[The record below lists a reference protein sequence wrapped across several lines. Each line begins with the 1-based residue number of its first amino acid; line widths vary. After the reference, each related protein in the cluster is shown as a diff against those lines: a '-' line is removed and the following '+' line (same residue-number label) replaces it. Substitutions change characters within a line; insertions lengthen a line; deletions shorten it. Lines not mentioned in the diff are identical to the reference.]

1 MKKIQDVLDEVD
13 LDVNELPEPTQRRV
27 QTYAKLEKQLIAAK
41 LELEALDE
49 PNPEKQQVYEDAITY
64 FNDYEADV
72 IQSIQAYATRL
83 EHELQAKAMK
93 ERRDRELQAKENENR
108 IKARKEAEEKEN
120 QARLRARKEAEER
133 ENQARLRAKKE
144 AQVRAEA
151 NQKRAKEEMSVAQA
165 KAEEE
170 AQKAQSEAEEKA
182 RLEAEASKPK
192 KKSGGL
198 GFILAGLG
206 IVAAVVTFGATRDK

>member
-120 QARLRARKEAEER
+120 QARLRAKKEAE
-133 ENQARLRAKKE
+133 ARTEESRK
-144 AQVRAEA
+144 RAEA

-165 KAEEE
+165 KAEQE
-170 AQKAQSEAEEKA
+170 AQKAQEEAEEKA

>member
-27 QTYAKLEKQLIAAK
+27 QTYANLEKQLIAAK

-49 PNPEKQQVYEDAITY
+49 PDPEKHQVYEDAITY

-72 IQSIQAYATRL
+72 IQSIQAYANRL

-108 IKARKEAEEKEN
+108 IKARKEAEEKDRM
-120 QARLRARKEAEER
+120 QRKQMEEQR
-133 ENQARLRAKKE
+133 
-144 AQVRAEA
+144 
-151 NQKRAKEEMSVAQA
+151 
-165 KAEEE
+165 
-170 AQKAQSEAEEKA
+170 KAQDVVVPS
-182 RLEAEASKPK
+182 SPK
-192 KKSGGL
+192 KGPEGPSGNKKQRAVTKLQNDRKTL
-198 GFILAGLG
+198 GGPSIAN
-206 IVAAVVTFGATRDK
+206 

>member
-49 PNPEKQQVYEDAITY
+49 PNPEKQHVYEDAITY

-72 IQSIQAYATRL
+72 IQSIQAYANRL

-93 ERRDRELQAKENENR
+93 EKRDRELQAKENENR

-120 QARLRARKEAEER
+120 QARLK
-133 ENQARLRAKKE
+133 AKKE
-144 AQVRAEA
+144 AQERAEA
-151 NQKRAKEEMSVAQA
+151 NQKKAKEEMSLAQA

-170 AQKAQSEAEEKA
+170 AQKAQAEAEEKA

>member
-72 IQSIQAYATRL
+72 IQSIQAYANRL

-120 QARLRARKEAEER
+120 QARLRAKKEAE
-133 ENQARLRAKKE
+133 ARTEESRK
-144 AQVRAEA
+144 RAEA

-165 KAEEE
+165 KAEQE
-170 AQKAQSEAEEKA
+170 AQKAQEEAEEKA

>member
-120 QARLRARKEAEER
+120 QARLRAKKEAE
-133 ENQARLRAKKE
+133 ARTEESRK
-144 AQVRAEA
+144 RAEA

-165 KAEEE
+165 KAEQE
-170 AQKAQSEAEEKA
+170 AQKAQAEAEEKA